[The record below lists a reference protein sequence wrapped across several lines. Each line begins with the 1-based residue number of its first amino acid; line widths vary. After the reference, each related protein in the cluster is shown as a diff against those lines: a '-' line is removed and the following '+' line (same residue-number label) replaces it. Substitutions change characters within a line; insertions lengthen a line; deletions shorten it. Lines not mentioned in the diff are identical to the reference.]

1 MSGGGGGG
9 GYQYMPT
16 FTSNNSSSTNA
27 IPAWLTQASQT
38 GVNYAGK
45 LLNNPGQAYTGEIAP
60 GMNADQTAAGNMV
73 RNTIGA
79 YQPYYNA
86 ATGLTAASANAA
98 PDINAQT
105 YANGLSNIGQY
116 MNPYISNV
124 VDSLKAQSA
133 QNLDQSL
140 KQTADQAIGAHAF
153 GGSRHGVQEGVA
165 TAQNNLGL
173 NNQIANLLSGGYSQ
187 ATNLLGSDITNN
199 LQAQGANQ
207 ANANN
212 ALNRMQGAG
221 SQLANIGTAN
231 RAANVADVANLMTYG
246 GVQQQT
252 QGAQDQ
258 AAYSE
263 FLRQQQLPYQAL
275 QAYNQTVSSA
285 PHDTTSNTSS
295 SGWGMSPVQ
304 QPASSSPWMTGL
316 GLGLA
321 GASMLGTGGMS
332 GLGGL
337 LGSGLA
343 MATGT
348 GGPLPKGNFFG

>member
-9 GYQYMPT
+9 GYQFMPQ
-16 FTSNNSSSTNA
+16 FTSNNSVTQNTL
-27 IPAWLTQASQT
+27 PAWLTNASQN
-38 GVNYAGK
+38 GVNAASK
-45 LLNNPGQAYTGEIAP
+45 LLNNAGQAYTGELAP
-60 GMNADQTAAGNMV
+60 GMTGDQTAAGNMI
-73 RNTIGA
+73 RNSVGA
-79 YQPYYNA
+79 YQPYYDA

-105 YANGLSNIGQY
+105 YANGLSNIGNY

-124 VDSLKAQSA
+124 VNSVNALGQ
-133 QNLDQSL
+133 QNLNQSL
-140 KQTADQAIGAHAF
+140 TQTADQALGAKAF

-165 TAQNNLGL
+165 TAQNNLNT
-173 NNQIANLLSGGYSQ
+173 NNLLANLLSGGYTQ
-187 ATNLLGSDITNN
+187 ATNLLGQDITNN

-212 ALNRMQGAG
+212 AFNRMQSAG
-221 SQLANIGTAN
+221 SQMANIGTAN
-231 RAANVADVANLMTYG
+231 RAANVADIANLMTYG
-246 GVQQQT
+246 TAQQQT
-252 QGAQDQ
+252 QGAQDT
-258 AAYSE
+258 AAYNE
-263 FLRQQQLPYQAL
+263 FLRQQNLPYQAL

-304 QPASSSPWMTGL
+304 QNASSSPWMTGL

>member
-1 MSGGGGGG
+1 MIR
-9 GYQYMPT
+9 
-16 FTSNNSSSTNA
+16 NN
-27 IPAWLTQASQT
+27 
-38 GVNYAGK
+38 
-45 LLNNPGQAYTGEIAP
+45 
-60 GMNADQTAAGNMV
+60 
-73 RNTIGA
+73 IGA
-79 YQPYYNA
+79 YQPYFDQARGY
-86 ATGLTAASANAA
+86 TQGSTASA

-124 VDSLKAQSA
+124 IDNLGELSRY
-133 QNLDQSL
+133 NLDKSL
-140 KQTADQAIGAHAF
+140 SQTADQAVAAKAF

-165 TAQNNLGL
+165 TAENNFNL
-173 NNQIANLLSGGYSQ
+173 NNQIANLLSGGYTQ
-187 ATNLLGSDITNN
+187 ATNLLGQDISNN

-212 ALNRMQGAG
+212 AFNRMQSAG
-221 SQLANIGTAN
+221 SQMANIGTAN
-231 RAANVADVANLMTYG
+231 RAANVADIANLMTYG
-246 GVQQQT
+246 TAQQQT

-258 AAYSE
+258 AAYNE

-295 SGWGMSPVQ
+295 SGWSMSPVQ
-304 QPASSSPWMTGL
+304 QQASTSPWMTGL

-321 GASMLGTGGMS
+321 GASMLGSGGLS
-332 GLGGL
+332 GLGGLGGL